1 MGMAGTADSSTPPSP
16 ARAVRKSRSRSS
28 SMKHA
33 ITKATRQWCASEAT
47 RCIGGDVTARK
58 WTHAMA
64 GGRPVISR

>member
-1 MGMAGTADSSTPPSP
+1 LGIAGTADSSTPPSP
-16 ARAVRKSRSRSS
+16 ARAVRKRRSSSS

-33 ITKATRQWCASEAT
+33 ITNATRQWCANAAT

-64 GGRPVISR
+64 GGRPVMRR